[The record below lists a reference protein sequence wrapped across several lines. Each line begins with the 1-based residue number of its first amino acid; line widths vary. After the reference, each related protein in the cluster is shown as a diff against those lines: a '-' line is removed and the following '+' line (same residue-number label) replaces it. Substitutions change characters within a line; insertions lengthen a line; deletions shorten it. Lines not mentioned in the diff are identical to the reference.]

1 MIIANSSLK
10 KWKSNDYLTARHAFK
25 PAEFI
30 DNRTVGII
38 FSITEAGDLGL

>member
-1 MIIANSSLK
+1 MIDN
-10 KWKSNDYLTARHAFK
+10 LTARHAFK

-38 FSITEAGDLGL
+38 FSFTEAGDFSL